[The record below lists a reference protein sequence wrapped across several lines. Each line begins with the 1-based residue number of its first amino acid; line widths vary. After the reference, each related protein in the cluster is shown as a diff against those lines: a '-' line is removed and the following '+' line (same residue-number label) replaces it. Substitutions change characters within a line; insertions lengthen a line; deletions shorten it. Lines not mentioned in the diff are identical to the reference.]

1 MVELEHQ
8 WPCMN
13 TMPLL
18 TMVLA
23 TDTACLGSQAS
34 SPTSSLSFS
43 PSTPPRALMSAIA
56 ISAPLRIWSP
66 AEAYWPVMG
75 PAMATDRSAR
85 AEVEKPP
92 SARTAVA
99 SRVFFMKR
107 LLRGCGFVPCT
118 GQKGQTAPYGAVCVR
133 QR

>member
-1 MVELEHQ
+1 
-8 WPCMN
+8 MN

-43 PSTPPRALMSAIA
+43 PSTPPRALMSAMA

-66 AEAYWPVMG
+66 AEAYWPVIG
-75 PAMATDRSAR
+75 PAIATDG
-85 AEVEKPP
+85 
-92 SARTAVA
+92 TAQLAVDAGVSVA
-99 SRVFFMKR
+99 VLGDCIVQFVLWAHRGRQKMR
-107 LLRGCGFVPCT
+107 RGCEFDVNRPAR
-118 GQKGQTAPYGAVCVR
+118 QSNCVHCPSFSYR
-133 QR
+133 T